1 MNLKRA
7 ALIGIVH
14 DFLLKTGKVDRIS
27 WLKTRLP
34 EVKQVNFF
42 YRKTGS
48 FYFSNFMKFNLS
60 KKGRSIF
67 PKSL

>member
-14 DFLLKTGKVDRIS
+14 DFQLKTGKVDRIS

-42 YRKTGS
+42 YRKKGS
-48 FYFSNFMKFNLS
+48 FYFELQEV
-60 KKGRSIF
+60 
-67 PKSL
+67 

>member
-1 MNLKRA
+1 MNLTWA

-14 DFLLKTGKVDRIS
+14 DFLLKADKVDRII

-42 YRKTGS
+42 Y
-48 FYFSNFMKFNLS
+48 
-60 KKGRSIF
+60 KK
-67 PKSL
+67 K